1 MNYRVKFIEDAGLLE
16 VEIPEGSEVTGV
28 VIQTPRKTL
37 LVNVEGKPRL
47 DLDVTT
53 GGDVVIG
60 ENIVVIKN
68 RTEVR
73 S

>member
-1 MNYRVKFIEDAGLLE
+1 MMNYRVKFIEDVGLLE
-16 VEIPEGSEVTGV
+16 VEIPEGSEV
-28 VIQTPRKTL
+28 
-37 LVNVEGKPRL
+37 
-47 DLDVTT
+47 DVTT